1 MGQKNKLCSSN
12 KVDVD
17 NIVFSALQYGLRTL
31 EDNLEHTQLRMVWRN
46 VWRGEVIQNCLNKI
60 CLVRNLQLDRYMIEN
75 IDMKRLASYCS
86 FHNV

>member
-31 EDNLEHTQLRMVWRN
+31 EGNLEHTKLRLVWRN
-46 VWRGEVIQNCLNKI
+46 VLRGEVVQNCLHKI
-60 CLVRNLQLDRYMIEN
+60 LFGPEPAARPVHDRKY
-75 IDMKRLASYCS
+75 
-86 FHNV
+86 